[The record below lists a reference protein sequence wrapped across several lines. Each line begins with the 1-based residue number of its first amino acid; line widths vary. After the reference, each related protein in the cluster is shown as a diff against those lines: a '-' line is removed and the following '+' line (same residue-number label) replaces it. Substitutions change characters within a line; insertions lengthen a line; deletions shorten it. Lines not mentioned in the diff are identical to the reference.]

1 MHMSINKCKF
11 WEMHLLPR
19 SLQQRCYELMCENS
33 KPLELQNRKNL
44 LERWTHQRAKL
55 PKQRRVNSIWITRFL
70 YLFCLSSCVVTFML
84 SVAENILVSVAI
96 VVERRLRRPSNG
108 YILSLALTDICISLR
123 LIPLEMIYVW
133 SYLEWPQRNKCF

>member
-1 MHMSINKCKF
+1 
-11 WEMHLLPR
+11 
-19 SLQQRCYELMCENS
+19 
-33 KPLELQNRKNL
+33 
-44 LERWTHQRAKL
+44 
-55 PKQRRVNSIWITRFL
+55 
-70 YLFCLSSCVVTFML
+70 ML

>member
-1 MHMSINKCKF
+1 
-11 WEMHLLPR
+11 
-19 SLQQRCYELMCENS
+19 
-33 KPLELQNRKNL
+33 
-44 LERWTHQRAKL
+44 
-55 PKQRRVNSIWITRFL
+55 
-70 YLFCLSSCVVTFML
+70 ML

-133 SYLEWPQRNKCF
+133 SYLEWPREINVFNSVWFFSIAGSFVATGRSCLSCATEELYLGTLVITTLVWLYVVVVVIMMKVFVCKTALGKTYDWDVNYTF